1 MNILGIES
9 SALSAG
15 AAIMQNGK
23 IVAESY
29 LNSGLT
35 HSETL
40 LPQIDEVLKKAKI
53 DISEIDL
60 FAASDGPGSFTG
72 LRIGVGT
79 LKGLAMAQG
88 KPCVG
93 VSPLMSLAY
102 NVSVFDGLICPIMDA
117 RRAEVYNAI
126 YRFEDAQIK
135 EVCEKRAI
143 PIDALCMEISEKTIF
158 VGDGVPVYKERI
170 KEILKD
176 KAFFAPENLCYQ
188 RASGIVMAA
197 QNIAPVSADEIL
209 PGYIRKPQAE
219 REYEERQKE
228 IKK

>member
-1 MNILGIES
+1 MNILGVES
-9 SALSAG
+9 SAVSAG
-15 AAIMQNGK
+15 AALMRDGK

-40 LPQIDEVLKKAKI
+40 LPQIDEVLKKSKI
-53 DISEIDL
+53 DVSEIDL
-60 FAASDGPGSFTG
+60 FAVSDGPGSFTG

-79 LKGLAMAQG
+79 IKGLAMAQG
-88 KPCVG
+88 KPCAG

-117 RRAEVYNAI
+117 RRAEVYNAL
-126 YRFEDAQIK
+126 YRFENGILK
-135 EVCEKRAI
+135 EVCAERAI
-143 PIDALCMEISEKTIF
+143 PVEELCSEISEKTIF
-158 VGDGVPVYKERI
+158 VGDGVPVYKEKI
-170 KEILKD
+170 TQLLGD
-176 KAFFAPENLCYQ
+176 KAYFAPENLCYE

-197 QNIAPVSADEIL
+197 QSLERVSADELL
-209 PGYIRKPQAE
+209 PRYIRKPQAE

-228 IKK
+228 RKE